1 MKIEKFV
8 NAVWLFA
15 LMGLPSL
22 EGRTISPDA
31 GNYGREAPP
40 LHAGEAHE
48 RRRQFAPD
56 ARWNGFK
63 RAKRSSRKPRPVER
77 P

>member
-40 LHAGEAHE
+40 LHA
-48 RRRQFAPD
+48 
-56 ARWNGFK
+56 
-63 RAKRSSRKPRPVER
+63 
-77 P
+77 